1 MPFMH
6 RWLIERSVLFFF
18 FFNIFGRFLYSYGV
32 VFFTDFYRVFF
43 SFTEFLRTRSTP
55 KVLSPFPQQLEIGIV
70 SSTLVQC

>member
-18 FFNIFGRFLYSYGV
+18 FFLNIFGRFLYSYGV

-43 SFTEFLRTRSTP
+43 LLPSFSERGQRQRSFLRFHSN
-55 KVLSPFPQQLEIGIV
+55 
-70 SSTLVQC
+70 